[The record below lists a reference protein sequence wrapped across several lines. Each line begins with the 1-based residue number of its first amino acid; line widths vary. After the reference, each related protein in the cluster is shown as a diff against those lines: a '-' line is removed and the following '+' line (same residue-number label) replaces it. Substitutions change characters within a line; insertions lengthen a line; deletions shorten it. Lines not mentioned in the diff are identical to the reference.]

1 MIVKFQ
7 STATADVITFA
18 DVARKLLKLLAK
30 EPTAQGVITPEEM
43 PEALARL
50 AALSGAPQGQGAGL
64 DNDPGHGMEPHEL
77 VGLATRAQ
85 PFIRMLDRAHLADK
99 AVTWTAAKDFHDA

>member
-18 DVARKLLKLLAK
+18 DVARKLLQVIGKQAS
-30 EPTAQGVITPEEM
+30 AQGVITPAEM

-50 AALSGAPQGQGAGL
+50 AALAKQPASESDEQPA
-64 DNDPGHGMEPHEL
+64 HESGMEPHEL
-77 VGLATRAQ
+77 IGLATRAR
-85 PFIRMLDRAHLADK
+85 PFISMLDRAHLADK
-99 AVTWTAAKDFHDA
+99 AVVWTAARDFHDA

>member
-18 DVARKLLKLLAK
+18 DVARKILQLIGK
-30 EPTAQGVITPEEM
+30 EATAQGVVTPAEM
-43 PEALARL
+43 PEVLARL
-50 AALSGAPQGQGAGL
+50 AALNAKPAADAPE
-64 DNDPGHGMEPHEL
+64 DNGHGIEPHEL
-77 VGLATRAQ
+77 IALATRVK
-85 PFIRMLDRAHLADK
+85 PFIAMFDRAHLADK

>member
-18 DVARKLLKLLAK
+18 DVARKLLTVLGK
-30 EPTAQGVITPEEM
+30 EATAQGVITPEEM

-50 AALSGAPQGQGAGL
+50 AALSAAPAEK
-64 DNDPGHGMEPHEL
+64 DAEENDPGHGIEPHEL
-77 VGLATRAQ
+77 IGLATRAQ